1 MVGKFVDPFA
11 GLIHLTQAIGIM
23 NRSVRDGNID
33 LDTFRRGIETRANH
47 PGLPLHEVALWET
60 YKDFLDP
67 EVNPDFK
74 RDTTKHK

>member
-33 LDTFRRGIETRANH
+33 LDTFRKGIETRANH
-47 PGLPLHEVALWET
+47 PGLPVHEVALWET

-67 EVNPDFK
+67 EVNPDFSRNTPK
-74 RDTTKHK
+74 DK

>member
-1 MVGKFVDPFA
+1 MVGKFVDPFT

-23 NRSVRDGNID
+23 NRSVRDGNMD
-33 LDTFRRGIETRANH
+33 LDTFRKGIEARANH

-67 EVNPDFK
+67 EVNPDFNRNNPK
-74 RDTTKHK
+74 DK